1 MYLTVKQQI
10 KGMSIC
16 EYQTLRILCRLSK
29 NLYNETL
36 YSVRQFYFAEKKYLN
51 YVANYHVC
59 KDSENYKSLG
69 TNIANRVMMI
79 VDRAF
84 KSFFSLIVKAKAGS
98 YQFNQIRLPHYL
110 DKEGF
115 FSLIFQARHAEF
127 KDGFVFLPMAR
138 AFKKEHGRIKF
149 RVPPQIDSKSIKEI
163 RIHPKHK
170 AKFFELEFVYDKES
184 IKAEMDA
191 GKFFGIDLGLDNL
204 ATCVTS
210 DGSAFIVDGKNLK
223 SYNRFFNKIN
233 AKLQSKCSRMHSLPD
248 RCGSKPAPTDS
259 VESSTDSLR
268 LYNKENARLQSE
280 KDKHG
285 IKIFTRRQYLNLRK
299 RNRRVN
305 HAMSVAARRIVN
317 YCIENRIGN
326 IVVGYNPDWKRE
338 INIGKQNNQNFTQ
351 IPHGKLREKLKY
363 LCEFYGIR
371 YVEQEESYTSKAS
384 FFDNDDLPTYNADTT
399 QKYKFSGRR
408 ITRGQ
413 YRSATGIVLNADVNG
428 ALNILRKCSL
438 ISLAALQDRGCVSQP
453 RRIRIF

>member
-1 MYLTVKQQI
+1 MYLSVKQQI
-10 KGMSIC
+10 VGMSVR
-16 EYQTLRILCRLSK
+16 EYQTLRLLCRLSK
-29 NLYNETL
+29 NLYNESL
-36 YSVRQFYFAEKKYLN
+36 YSIRQFYFAEKKYLN

-69 TNIANRVMMI
+69 ADIAQQTMKV
-79 VDRAF
+79 VDRTF
-84 KSFFSLIVKAKAGS
+84 KSFFSLIVKAKTGS
-98 YQFNQIRLPHYL
+98 YQFNQISLPHYL

-115 FSLIFQARHAEF
+115 FSLILPTAHVTF
-127 KDGFVFLPMAR
+127 KDGFFVLPMAR
-138 AFKKEHGRIKF
+138 AFKKEHCELKF

-170 AKFFELEFVYDKES
+170 AQFFELEFVYAKEP
-184 IKAEMDA
+184 IETDLNAE
-191 GKFFGIDLGLDNL
+191 KFLGIDLGLDNL

-223 SYNRFFNKIN
+223 SYNR
-233 AKLQSKCSRMHSLPD
+233 
-248 RCGSKPAPTDS
+248 
-259 VESSTDSLR
+259 
-268 LYNKENARLQSE
+268 LYNKENARLQAP
-280 KDKHG
+280 KDKQG
-285 IKIFTRRQYLNLRK
+285 IKGITRRQYLNLRK

-305 HAMSVAARRIVN
+305 HAMSVAAKRIVN

-338 INIGKQNNQNFTQ
+338 INISKQNNQNFVQ

-363 LCEFYGIR
+363 LCELYGIV

-384 FFDNDDLPTYNADTT
+384 FFDDDFLPTYDANNS
-399 QKYKFSGRR
+399 QPYKFSGRR

-413 YRSATGIVLNADVNG
+413 YKSAAGTVLNADVNG

-438 ISLAALQDRGCVSQP
+438 ISLVALQDRGCVSQP

>member
-1 MYLTVKQQI
+1 MYLTVKNQI
-10 KGMSIC
+10 AGISVR
-16 EYQTLRILCRLSK
+16 EYQTLRLLCRLSK
-29 NLYNETL
+29 NLYNESL
-36 YSVRQFYFAEKKYLN
+36 YSVRQSYFAEKKYLTYN
-51 YVANYHVC
+51 QNYHVC

-69 TNIANRVMMI
+69 TDIAQQTMKV

-84 KSFFSLIVKAKAGS
+84 KSFFACLKSDKVKKV
-98 YQFNQIRLPHYL
+98 RLPHYL

-115 FSLIFQARHAEF
+115 FSLILPAAHVTFNG
-127 KDGFVFLPMAR
+127 GFFILPMAR
-138 AFKKEHGRIKF
+138 AFKKEHCELKF
-149 RVPPQIDSKSIKEI
+149 QIPPHIDSKSIKEI

-170 AKFFELEFVYDKES
+170 AKFFELEFVYDKEPT
-184 IKAEMDA
+184 KTDLDA
-191 GKFFGIDLGLDNL
+191 RKFLGIDLGLDNL

-223 SYNRFFNKIN
+223 SYNRLF
-233 AKLQSKCSRMHSLPD
+233 
-248 RCGSKPAPTDS
+248 
-259 VESSTDSLR
+259 
-268 LYNKENARLQSE
+268 NKENARLQSE

-285 IKIFTRRQYLNLRK
+285 IKGFTRRQYLNLRK

-305 HAMSVAARRIVN
+305 HALSVAARRIVN
-317 YCIENRIGN
+317 YCVENRIGN

-338 INIGKQNNQNFTQ
+338 INIGKQNNQNFVQ

-363 LCEFYGIR
+363 LCELYGIN

-384 FFDNDDLPTYNADTT
+384 FFDDDDLPTYDANNS
-399 QKYKFSGRR
+399 QPYKFSGRR

-413 YRSATGIVLNADVNG
+413 YRSATGIVLNADMNG

-438 ISLAALQDRGCVSQP
+438 ISLTALQDRGCVSRP

>member
-1 MYLTVKQQI
+1 MYLSVKQQI
-10 KGMSIC
+10 VGMSVR
-16 EYQTLRILCRLSK
+16 EYQTLRLLCRLSK
-29 NLYNETL
+29 NLYNESL
-36 YSVRQFYFAEKKYLN
+36 YSIRQFYFAEKKYLN

-69 TNIANRVMMI
+69 ADIAQQTMKV
-79 VDRAF
+79 VDRTF
-84 KSFFSLIVKAKAGS
+84 KSFFSLIVKAKTGS
-98 YQFNQIRLPHYL
+98 YQFNQISLPHYL

-115 FSLIFQARHAEF
+115 FSLILPTAHVTF
-127 KDGFVFLPMAR
+127 KDGFFVLPMAR
-138 AFKKEHGRIKF
+138 AFKKEHCELKF

-170 AKFFELEFVYDKES
+170 AQFFELEFVYAKEP
-184 IKAEMDA
+184 IGTDLNAE
-191 GKFFGIDLGLDNL
+191 KFLGIDLGLDNL

-223 SYNRFFNKIN
+223 SYNR
-233 AKLQSKCSRMHSLPD
+233 
-248 RCGSKPAPTDS
+248 
-259 VESSTDSLR
+259 
-268 LYNKENARLQSE
+268 LYNKENARLQAP
-280 KDKHG
+280 KDKQG
-285 IKIFTRRQYLNLRK
+285 IKGITRRQYLNLRK

-305 HAMSVAARRIVN
+305 HAMSVAAKRIVN

-338 INIGKQNNQNFTQ
+338 INISKQNNQNFVQ

-363 LCEFYGIR
+363 LCELYGIV

-384 FFDNDDLPTYNADTT
+384 FFDDDFLPTYDANNS
-399 QKYKFSGRR
+399 QPYKFSGRR

-413 YRSATGIVLNADVNG
+413 YKSAAGTVLNADVNG

-438 ISLAALQDRGCVSQP
+438 ISLVALQDRGCVSQP

>member
-1 MYLTVKQQI
+1 MYLSVKQQI
-10 KGMSIC
+10 AGMSVR
-16 EYQTLRILCRLSK
+16 EYQTLRLLCRLSK
-29 NLYNETL
+29 NLYNESL

-59 KDSENYKSLG
+59 KNSENYKSLG
-69 TNIANRVMMI
+69 TDIAQQTMKM

-84 KSFFSLIVKAKAGS
+84 KSFFACLKSDKVQKVH
-98 YQFNQIRLPHYL
+98 LPHYL

-115 FSLIFQARHAEF
+115 FSLILPAAHVTF
-127 KDGFVFLPMAR
+127 KDGFFILPMAR
-138 AFKKEHGRIKF
+138 AFKKEHCELKF
-149 RVPPQIDSKSIKEI
+149 QVPPQIDSKSIKEI

-170 AKFFELEFVYDKES
+170 AQFFELEFVYNKEP
-184 IKAEMDA
+184 IETDLDTE
-191 GKFFGIDLGLDNL
+191 KFLGIDLGLDNL

-233 AKLQSKCSRMHSLPD
+233 AKLQ
-248 RCGSKPAPTDS
+248 AP
-259 VESSTDSLR
+259 
-268 LYNKENARLQSE
+268 
-280 KDKHG
+280 KDKQG
-285 IKIFTRRQYLNLRK
+285 IRGITRRQYLNLRK

-338 INIGKQNNQNFTQ
+338 INIGKQNNQNFVQ

-363 LCEFYGIR
+363 LCELYGII

-384 FFDNDDLPTYNADTT
+384 FFDNDFLPAYDANNS
-399 QKYKFSGRR
+399 QPYKFSGIR

-413 YRSATGIVLNADVNG
+413 YKSATGIVLNADVNG

-438 ISLAALQDRGCVSQP
+438 ISLIALQDRGCVNQP
-453 RRIRIF
+453 RRIRLF